1 MRRIVLFP
9 WLVRLLAN
17 KKMLD
22 IKFFKFKLRTQLRT
36 SYRSAISGTFLLE
49 TCLTH
54 TYVTT
59 SYPDSELIL
68 ACPPRRSSSWSALSV
83 SPVGH
88 SCLSVGVCDEQS
100 VLFAIT
106 GGVTLLPALLAK
118 DSCPHIA
125 HWQEN
130 SCLVLTTCC
139 GGGLIFRFSLG
150 AKCVRYDPRQ

>member
-1 MRRIVLFP
+1 MFLLTMRRILLFP

-17 KKMLD
+17 KKILD
-22 IKFFKFKLRTQLRT
+22 IKFFFSFELRTQLRT
-36 SYRSAISGTFLLE
+36 SYRSAISGTFLLA
-49 TCLTH
+49 TSSTH
-54 TYVTT
+54 TYVST
-59 SYPDSELIL
+59 SYPDSGLIL
-68 ACPPRRSSSWSALSV
+68 AWPPRRSSSSSALSV

-118 DSCPHIA
+118 ASCPHIA

-130 SCLVLTTCC
+130 SCLVLTTCY
-139 GGGLIFRFSLG
+139 L
-150 AKCVRYDPRQ
+150 